1 MKVGRYVNY
10 NTHATELIEKSAHSI
25 ICSAGMQS
33 EKQYI
38 HHRNIS
44 CYEHSIGV
52 AYMSI
57 CIALRLHLKVNMK
70 SLIRGALLHDYFLY
84 DWHEPDES
92 HELHG
97 FIHAGRAL
105 KNAER
110 DFELNDIERDI
121 ISKHMFPLNPQPPK
135 YVESVVVTV
144 ADKIC
149 ATRELFS
156 AKALSV
162 VRR

>member
-1 MKVGRYVNY
+1 MNY
-10 NTHATELIEKSAHSI
+10 NTHVIELIEKSAHSI

-52 AYMSI
+52 AYMSV

-92 HELHG
+92 HKLHG
-97 FIHAGRAL
+97 FIHAKRAL
-105 KNAER
+105 ENAMR
-110 DFELNDIERDI
+110 DYELNDVERDI
-121 ISKHMFPLNPQPPK
+121 IIKHMFPLNPRPPRFK
-135 YVESVVVTV
+135 ESVVVTI

-149 ATRELFS
+149 TTRELFF
-156 AKALSV
+156 AKTLPPV
-162 VRR
+162 WG